1 MSVICYHHN
10 DLDGRSSAA
19 LVRYFVKKDYNHIM
33 DPIDFIECD
42 HASPIDTKI
51 AKDKIV
57 FIVDYSFGDNEL
69 SYLEEIC
76 KNVRDVIW
84 IDHHKTAIEMSEKY
98 SWMKELHGIRDTS
111 MSACPLVFR
120 YFTGKKNLT
129 EMPKWVQYVSDYDT
143 WTKALESSTDFKLG
157 MDLRDQSPCALI
169 WDNLI
174 GGEGFE
180 NKILMLGQVIHDG
193 SKISIYNSKRYDR
206 MVSSMYEKDVYFD
219 NGNIKYHAII
229 LNSMDHTSEVFKDKV
244 NDFDICVVWHKKSSN
259 YLFSIYSVKEN
270 VDCAKICQEFGGGG
284 HKGAAGFTCKF
295 FPIQFE

>member
-19 LVRYFVKKDYNHIM
+19 LVRYFVKKDYNHTM

-98 SWMKELHGIRDTS
+98 PWMKELKGIRDTS
-111 MSACPLVFR
+111 MSACPLVYQ
-120 YFTGKKNLT
+120 YFTFTKELAD
-129 EMPKWVQYVSDYDT
+129 MPYWIRLVSDYDT
-143 WTKALESSTDFKLG
+143 WTKSLPGTDSFKLG
-157 MDLRDQSPCALI
+157 MDLRDQSPCSTD
-169 WDNLI
+169 WD
-174 GGEGFE
+174 E
-180 NKILMLGQVIHDG
+180 LMTNDG
-193 SKISIYNSKRYDR
+193 YGVFIKGSDICNDGDIIKKYNSKRYDR
-206 MVSSMYEKDVYFD
+206 MASSMYEKDAYFD
-219 NGNIKYHAII
+219 NCNIKYHAII
-229 LNSMDHTSEVFKDKV
+229 LNSMDHTSEVFKDKI
-244 NDFDICVVWHKKSSN
+244 NDYDICVVWHKKAAS
-259 YLFSIYSVKEN
+259 YLFSIYSTKEN

-284 HKGAAGFTCKF
+284 HKGAAGFSCKS
-295 FPIQFE
+295 FPIQFAI

>member
-19 LVRYFVKKDYNHIM
+19 LVRYFVKKDYNHTM

-42 HASPIDTKI
+42 HATPIDTKI

-98 SWMKELHGIRDTS
+98 PWMKELHGIRDTS

-143 WTKALESSTDFKLG
+143 WTKALESSVHFKLG
-157 MDLRDQSPCALI
+157 MDLRDQSPCAPI
-169 WDNLI
+169 WDKLI
-174 GGEGFE
+174 GNKGFQ
-180 NKILMLGQVIHDG
+180 NKILTLGQIIHDG

-206 MVSSMYEKDVYFD
+206 MASSMYEKDIYFD
-219 NGNIKYHAII
+219 TEYKAII
-229 LNSMDHTSEVFKDKV
+229 LNCTDHTSEVFKDKI
-244 NDFDICVVWHKKSSN
+244 NDYDIGVVWHKQRDK
-259 YLFSIYSVKEN
+259 YLFSIYSVREN

-284 HKGAAGFTCKF
+284 HKGAAGFSCKS
-295 FPIQFE
+295 FPMRFE

>member
-1 MSVICYHHN
+1 MGEIICYHHN

-19 LVRYFVKKDYNHIM
+19 LVRHFIYKQHNYMMN
-33 DPIDFIECD
+33 PEDFIECD
-42 HASPIDTKI
+42 HVGVINTEI

-76 KNVRDVIW
+76 KNAKHVIW

-98 SWMKELHGIRDTS
+98 PWMKELHGIRDTS

-157 MDLRDQSPCALI
+157 MDLRDQSHCALI

-193 SKISIYNSKRYDR
+193 SKVSIYNSKRYDR
-206 MVSSMYEKDVYFD
+206 MVSSIYEKDIHLDTEY
-219 NGNIKYHAII
+219 KAII
-229 LNSMDHTSEVFKDKV
+229 LNCTDHTSEVFKDKI
-244 NDFDICVVWHKKSSN
+244 NDYDIGIVWHRQRDK
-259 YLFSIYSVKEN
+259 YLFSIYSTKEN

-284 HKGAAGFTCKF
+284 HKGAAGFSCKF